1 MSEILETVVV
11 IRKDHPAG
19 KVEINKSDLKPS
31 DVLSQESKKQY
42 VDSRKKG

>member
-1 MSEILETVVV
+1 MCETLETVVI

-19 KVEINKSDLKPS
+19 KVEINKSDLKPG

-42 VDSRKKG
+42 IDSRKKG